1 MNIIYSLMRLRSSLI
16 ALFIVNVLGT
26 IYGYY
31 WYNSQLIE
39 TPNWLRIVVP
49 DSPTASLFFCFVLLL
64 WIFKKQNGLIE
75 ALAYVSLVKYGIW
88 AVAMNGAVLYI
99 EHGLDKVAYML
110 IFSHGCMAL
119 QAILYAPMFKVKK
132 WQLALASIWILQDLI
147 FDYVFGTMPTYHML
161 GFYQDWIALFTF
173 WLSIFV
179 ILIAYFQ
186 LIFKNRASI

>member
-1 MNIIYSLMRLRSSLI
+1 MRLRSSLI

-26 IYGYY
+26 VYGYY
-31 WYNSQLIE
+31 WYQYQLID
-39 TPNWLRIVVP
+39 TPEWLRVFVP

-75 ALAYVSLVKYGIW
+75 AFAYVSLVKYGIW
-88 AVAMNGAVLYI
+88 AVAMNGAVLYLAG
-99 EHGLDKVAYML
+99 GLDLIAYML
-110 IFSHGCMAL
+110 IFSHAGMAL

-132 WQLALASIWILQDLI
+132 WHLTIASIWILQDII
-147 FDYVFGTMPTYHML
+147 FDYVFGTMPVYRML
-161 GFYQDWIALFTF
+161 AFYQDWIALFTF

-186 LIFKNRASI
+186 LILKNRASI

>member
-1 MNIIYSLMRLRSSLI
+1 MRQRSSLI

-31 WYNSQLIE
+31 WYKSQLIE
-39 TPNWLRIVVP
+39 TPDWLKIVVP

-64 WIFKKQNGLIE
+64 WFFKKQNGLIE
-75 ALAYVSLVKYGIW
+75 AFAYVSLVKYGIW
-88 AVAMNGAVLYI
+88 AVAMNGAVLYL
-99 EHGLDKVAYML
+99 EGRLDQIAIML
-110 IFSHGCMAL
+110 ILSHAGMAL

-132 WQLALASIWILQDLI
+132 WHLAIACIWILQDLI
-147 FDYVFGTMPTYHML
+147 FDYVFGTMPTYHRL
-161 GFYQDWIALFTF
+161 GLYFDWVALFTF

-179 ILIAYFQ
+179 IFIAYFQ